1 MGASSGRAE
10 GPYPTRYDGRR
21 QGRWNYG
28 EAMDEQAADDARR
41 RGLPALA
48 ADRVRLLLDAVL
60 AVGTGLSLPDVL
72 QAIVDGACRLADA
85 RYGALGVLGP
95 DGHLAQFVT
104 VGIDE
109 ETRARIGDEP
119 RGHGILGLLVREP
132 HPLLLDDLST
142 HPASVGFPPHHPE
155 MRSFLGVPVR
165 AGSAVFG
172 NLYLCEKRGA
182 AAFSATDQELVSTLA
197 VAAGVAIENASL
209 YTEQRRREEWIDA
222 TAEINRNLLGGA
234 PIESVLEDV
243 AAHAAAIARADSVR
257 VLLGTSDQ
265 AVLTIVACH
274 GEPTD
279 AALGL
284 TVPVSDTAAG
294 DAFRTGETQVVP
306 DLEHDPRVIPPAI
319 EALRPGPVVYAPL
332 RGTDEVL
339 GVLTVYN
346 VKDGRVFTD
355 LDIQVIATFARQAA
369 VAIELARSRGD
380 RDRVRILEDRER
392 IGRNLHDT
400 VIQRLFAVGMLLQAS
415 ITEEADPSGRR
426 IAKAIDEIDA
436 TIKEIRT
443 SIFSLA
449 APSGRGV
456 RSAIL
461 DVVNDYADRSG
472 FVPNVV
478 FDGPVDTAVP
488 GVLVPHLIA
497 VVREVLSNVSRHA
510 DATRVDVLVRID
522 DDVVLRISDDGVGL
536 PGPGGRR
543 SGLAN
548 LEARAVAVGGSFVV
562 ESASGAGTTL
572 TWRAPLS
579 VPDVAGAGG

>member
-1 MGASSGRAE
+1 MGASSGRDE